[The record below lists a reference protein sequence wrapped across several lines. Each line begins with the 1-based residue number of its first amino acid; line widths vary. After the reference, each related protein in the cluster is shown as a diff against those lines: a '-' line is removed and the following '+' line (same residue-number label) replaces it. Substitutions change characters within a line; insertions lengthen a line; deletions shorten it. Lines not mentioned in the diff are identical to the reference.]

1 MSAAA
6 QPSASQHP
14 LVDFH
19 VPQAEITALLKG
31 LKIHLDTA
39 LAPTHILAATDTL
52 LAIEL
57 AAASEPPYAL
67 GPALALL
74 QTWRQP
80 QPEPIRL
87 TQQAV
92 IQAAPADSLP
102 PAARSYLLDEL
113 SRLPQS

>member
-1 MSAAA
+1 M
-6 QPSASQHP
+6 
-14 LVDFH
+14 LR
-19 VPQAEITALLKG
+19 G
-31 LKIHLDTA
+31 LNIHLDTA

-74 QTWRQP
+74 QTWGTP

-92 IQAAPADSLP
+92 IQAAPADSLT